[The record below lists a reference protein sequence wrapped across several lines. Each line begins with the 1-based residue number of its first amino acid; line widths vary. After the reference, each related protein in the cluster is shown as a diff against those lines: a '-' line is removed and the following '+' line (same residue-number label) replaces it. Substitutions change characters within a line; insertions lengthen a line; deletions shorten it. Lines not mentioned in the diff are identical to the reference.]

1 MIYAIGT
8 FDRSFPTLE
17 ESRGPTLLA
26 EIAEPTGARAYSL
39 ENTLELPAVARHIG
53 KELRNQYVLGYR
65 PEDLPKDGKWRK
77 IQVKLRMPKQSSFLR
92 AHAKAGYFA
101 AAQ

>member
-26 EIAEPTGARAYSL
+26 EIAEPTGGRAYSL

-53 KELRNQYVLGYR
+53 KELRNAVCPR
-65 PEDLPKDGKWRK
+65 IP
-77 IQVKLRMPKQSSFLR
+77 
-92 AHAKAGYFA
+92 A
-101 AAQ
+101 